1 MSGPSCVVKD
11 FIPLRASWCYFC
23 SWGLSQVNSC
33 IVHVGFLPQ
42 LLPVLWQFREKSLGS
57 SHWACTAAYS
67 LLPPRGWW
75 WGFRVPLYH
84 ADAVLTV
91 NIAIA
96 LWSLCMYVYVS
107 YSVVS
112 ILCGPL
118 DYSLQGSS
126 VHGIFQARRLEWI
139 TISSSR
145 GSSQPRNQIC
155 ISRVSCTLGWFFYPL
170 SHQGSLWSLVTW
182 KPKQC
187 SWLGSHNTLWEEFLW
202 FLSVAALQ
210 YTFVWPGQDTRS

>member
-1 MSGPSCVVKD
+1 MVLFLFLGIISSEFVHCSCGFSPSASACVVAVQRE
-11 FIPLRASWCYFC
+11 IPWEQP
-23 SWGLSQVNSC
+23 LSLHSC
-33 IVHVGFLPQ
+33 PYPPSPQ
-42 LLPVLWQFREKSLGS
+42 GMMMGPLG
-57 SHWACTAAYS
+57 A
-67 LLPPRGWW
+67 LIL
-75 WGFRVPLYH
+75 
-84 ADAVLTV
+84 ADAVLAVDTAV
-91 NIAIA
+91 A
-96 LWSLCMYVYVS
+96 LWSLCMYAYAS

-118 DYSLQGSS
+118 DYSLPGSS
-126 VHGIFQARRLEWI
+126 VPGIFQARRLEWI
-139 TISSSR
+139 AISSSR

-155 ISRVSCTLGWFFYPL
+155 ICVSCILGWFFYPL

-187 SWLGSHNTLWEEFLW
+187 SWLGSHNTLWEELLW